1 MTPPVKYLKEVVK
14 QGKKVRWPSR
24 ETLWPSIAVVI
35 CIALFCAIFL
45 ALEDLTAQSIIQQLE
60 AAFGA

>member
-1 MTPPVKYLKEVVK
+1 MTTPGKYLKEVAK
-14 QGKKVRWPSR
+14 EGRRVRWPSR
-24 ETLWPSIAVVI
+24 EKLWPSIAVVI

-45 ALEDLTAQSIIQQLE
+45 VLEDLTAQSIIQQLE